1 MEKLSIKTLNNL
13 KHTEGF
19 SVPSTEIIN
28 LPEKVLQFGTGVL
41 LRGLPDYFIDAANK
55 QGKFNGRV
63 VVVKSTASG
72 DLEAFKQQDGLYT
85 HCIRGLENNNKI
97 EKNIINAS
105 ISRALSAADEW
116 EEILACAADPNMQ
129 IVVSNTTEV
138 GIQLVKD
145 DKIDAAPP
153 ASFPGKLLAF
163 LHARYKAFN
172 GNPAKGLVII
182 PTELIVNNGE
192 KLASIV
198 MDLAKLNGVDQA
210 FLDWLSAANHFCSSL
225 VDRIVPGKLAP
236 AESAAFIERYQYTDD
251 LLITSESYSLWAI
264 EASPEIA
271 KTLSFAGADKGVVIA
286 EDITKFRELKLRL
299 LNGSH
304 TFTCGLAH
312 LAGYETVK
320 QAMDSRE
327 IEGFIS
333 ELMFREI
340 APSIVGHDL
349 SHEEAKEFGEKVLDR
364 FRNPF
369 IEHRWLSITVQYSS
383 KMRMRNL
390 PLLLKH
396 YERTGAVPKAM
407 ALGFAAYILFMRCSE
422 KNGVFTG
429 NANGK
434 SYTIQDDHAGW
445 FAEREQSG
453 GKELVKAVLSNTAYW
468 GHDLTQLPG
477 FLNAVTDK
485 FEKLV
490 NGEVSQAIQES
501 CS

>member
-13 KHTEGF
+13 KHIEGF
-19 SVPSTEIIN
+19 SIPSMETQN
-28 LPEKVLQFGTGVL
+28 LPERVLQFGTGVL

-55 QGKFNGRV
+55 QGLFNGRV

-97 EKNIINAS
+97 ERDIINAS
-105 ISRALSAADEW
+105 ISRTLSAADDW
-116 EEILACAADPNMQ
+116 KEILACAANPDMQ
-129 IVVSNTTEV
+129 IIVSNTTEV

-153 ASFPGKLLAF
+153 VSFPGKLLAF
-163 LHARYKAFN
+163 LHARYRSFN
-172 GNPAKGLVII
+172 GNPAMGMVII

-198 MDLAKLNGVDQA
+198 MELAKLNGVDQA
-210 FLDWLSAANHFCSSL
+210 FLDWLRAANHFCSSL

-236 AESAAFIERYQYTDD
+236 ADSAAFIERHQYTDE

-264 EASPEIA
+264 EASPAIA
-271 KTLSFAGADKGVVIA
+271 KKLSFAGADKGVVIA

-304 TFTCGLAH
+304 TFSCGLSH
-312 LAGYETVK
+312 LTGYETVR
-320 QAMDSRE
+320 QAMDSPE
-327 IEGFIS
+327 IENYVSG
-333 ELMFREI
+333 LMFREI
-340 APSIVGHDL
+340 APSIVSKDL
-349 SHEEAKEFGEKVLDR
+349 SYEEAKAFGEKVLDR

-390 PLLLKH
+390 PLLLKY
-396 YERTGAVPKAM
+396 YENTGAVPQAM
-407 ALGFAAYILFMRCSE
+407 ALGFAAYILFMRCTE

-445 FAEREQSG
+445 FAEREQLSG
-453 GKELVKAVLSNTAYW
+453 KALVKEVLSNTAYW
-468 GHDLTQLPG
+468 NHDLTQLPG
-477 FLNAVTDK
+477 FLDAVTGK
-485 FEKLV
+485 FETLAG
-490 NGEVSQAIQES
+490 GEAGKAIKES